1 MKLSSPFI
9 RGLAVLAVASF
20 LMVGCTVPDPN
31 KNKQLGPN
39 VQLVLFPINGTS
51 GPTNFNT
58 PDGNKEY
65 LLNMTDAS
73 QASLNPLIQ
82 WEIPNTD
89 PVYDWII
96 LVVPGD
102 NSGISA
108 HSVNVSFWGSCNQGL
123 TPQST
128 QVGSFSQGS
137 PGGPVLPASKVS
149 YSIELTG
156 TKAKT
161 YTCQNPNGGNAFPG
175 TSDGVWQ
182 FQGKATN
189 GLGLSSSYSVEIQ
202 VGNAPLPNNGP

>member
-1 MKLSSPFI
+1 MKLSRQFF
-9 RGLAVLAVASF
+9 RVLASLAIPA
-20 LMVGCTVPDPN
+20 LLLAGCTQPDPN
-31 KNKQLGPN
+31 KNKKLGPN

-51 GPTNFNT
+51 GPTNFNS
-58 PDGNKEY
+58 PGGEEY

-82 WEIPNTD
+82 FEIPNAN

-102 NSGISA
+102 NSGITS
-108 HSVNVSFWGSCNQGL
+108 HSVNVIFWGSCNQGIP
-123 TPQST
+123 PQST
-128 QVGSFSQGS
+128 QVDTFSQGS
-137 PGGPVLPASKVS
+137 PGGSVLPASKVS

-156 TKAKT
+156 TRAKT
-161 YTCQNPNGGNAFPG
+161 YACQNYNGNNTYPG

-202 VGNAPLPNNGP
+202 VGAAPLPNNGP